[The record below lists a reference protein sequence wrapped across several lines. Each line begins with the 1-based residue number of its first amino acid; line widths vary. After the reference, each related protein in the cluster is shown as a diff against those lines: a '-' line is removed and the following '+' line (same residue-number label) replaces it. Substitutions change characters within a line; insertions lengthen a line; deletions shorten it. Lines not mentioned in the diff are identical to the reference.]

1 MAKLANLLP
10 LVILFLVVAVGGF
23 IGYSIYIWSN
33 ELQERGKKKM
43 EKKNM
48 AFTKEGG
55 LRVGVKDVRDEK
67 YADKTQNILV
77 NVWNNAELPNY
88 KSSLGWNSTQAKPGA
103 GTPISGTSSSQ
114 PSGPRS
120 STGNASGAHVASGEQ
135 RRNPPGASTPGG
147 WN

>member
-1 MAKLANLLP
+1 MAKLANLVP

-23 IGYSIYIWSN
+23 IGYSIYTWSN

-48 AFTKEGG
+48 SFTKEGG
-55 LRVGVKDVRDEK
+55 LRVGVKEVKDEK
-67 YADKTQNILV
+67 YADKTQNVLV

-88 KSSLGWNSTQAKPGA
+88 KSSLGWNSTQGKNGA
-103 GTPISGTSSSQ
+103 STPKSGTSSPR
-114 PSGPRS
+114 PSGSRS
-120 STGNASGAHVASGEQ
+120 NTGNASGAHVASGEQ
-135 RRNPPGASTPGG
+135 RRAAQSPSTPGG